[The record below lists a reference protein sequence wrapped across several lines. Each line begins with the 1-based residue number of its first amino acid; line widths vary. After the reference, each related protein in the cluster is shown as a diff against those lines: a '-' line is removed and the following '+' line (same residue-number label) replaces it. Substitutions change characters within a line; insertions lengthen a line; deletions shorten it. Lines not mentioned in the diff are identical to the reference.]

1 MASLQDYLSKLQG
14 RPKARRFNCGTAH
27 TTIAVGLA
35 EIAGDLEAAE
45 SDNHKTGLEEEAH
58 MDFLSAEAEVAAA
71 EEVADN
77 DTLELEDNLEAREAT
92 VVELVAEPAVE
103 NETGLEESGI
113 CFHKQDCAS

>member
-35 EIAGDLEAAE
+35 EIAFEAAE
-45 SDNHKTGLEEEAH
+45 SDNYKTGLEEEAH

-103 NETGLEESGI
+103 NETGLEEPGI
-113 CFHKQDCAS
+113 CFHKLDCAS